1 MKKQSCRRL
10 SPGGVSAVV
19 VVEANLNKTQY
30 IQEHRY
36 LSVHPKISSIFAL
49 YAHSLISMNKFKL
62 AAGTIEPINNQG
74 SMFIFC
80 LWTGWLSAKY
90 YNLIV

>member
-1 MKKQSCRRL
+1 MC
-10 SPGGVSAVV
+10 SPK
-19 VVEANLNKTQY
+19 NQF
-30 IQEHRY
+30 
-36 LSVHPKISSIFAL
+36 IFAL

-80 LWTGWLSAKY
+80 LWTG
-90 YNLIV
+90 